1 MVISAVS
8 FSDVSEIA
16 IVPESEWRTPT
27 LIGPVSAAC
36 AFEMG
41 SWPAIASA
49 PDMEPNFRRLRRFI
63 VFPLADLF
71 VLKRLSGGFFIS
83 LTESQWGRHCQG
95 YANWVFLLM
104 VGGFDGGA
112 GRWGNGGADAN
123 AFNWCNG

>member
-71 VLKRLSGGFFIS
+71 VGGGCPMDFSYIADG
-83 LTESQWGRHCQG
+83 ESVGRTLQGICQ
-95 YANWVFLLM
+95 
-104 VGGFDGGA
+104 
-112 GRWGNGGADAN
+112 
-123 AFNWCNG
+123 